1 MKILSFA
8 RVNTKT
14 YNAFLCIILPLVTV
28 ALLYPYISLFLN
40 FKIDWIFSLEF
51 LKLII
56 IIMCYAAPVTYF
68 LAKAY
73 EIVASGEDKSRANII
88 LGFTASCVLI
98 LPLTFIGLV
107 MFAKLSFFIPMAF
120 TAAVIFIYF
129 RSYKPAT
136 I

>member
-1 MKILSFA
+1 
-8 RVNTKT
+8 
-14 YNAFLCIILPLVTV
+14 
-28 ALLYPYISLFLN
+28 
-40 FKIDWIFSLEF
+40 
-51 LKLII
+51 
-56 IIMCYAAPVTYF
+56 MCYAAPVTYF

-120 TAAVIFIYF
+120 TAAIIFIYF